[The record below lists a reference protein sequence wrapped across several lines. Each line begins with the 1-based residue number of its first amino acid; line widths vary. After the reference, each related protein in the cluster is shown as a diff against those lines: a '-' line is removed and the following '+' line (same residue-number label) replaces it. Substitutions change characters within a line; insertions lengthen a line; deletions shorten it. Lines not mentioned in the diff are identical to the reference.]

1 LSSAWVHD
9 GREYELFDKTELRI
23 ERIALD
29 GANLDDVAAAIAA
42 VLHIPADDIYV
53 IDARADR
60 LALDIRRDT
69 MDPREIVGKEAAL
82 LAALAAVAGVE
93 TGPDTRITADGML
106 GWIAGD
112 AAEGLAALDRAEEM
126 RADIG
131 RSIAR
136 RVLVISTGPEV
147 VHGHIEDTNQPYVL
161 ELLRA
166 AGFDA
171 RGGGAIDD
179 DVDQLTQRLRDAATA
194 LGYGL
199 IVTTGGVGA
208 ESKDVTVEAILELDP
223 AAHTPYLVRFEAG
236 HGRHAKDGVRIA
248 IGSYGTATLVALP
261 GPHDEVI
268 AALPEL
274 IGAIAAGEPTERL
287 AARLAAVLRE
297 VARTKFSHAGDR

>member
-29 GANLDDVAAAIAA
+29 GANLDDVAAAVAA
-42 VLHIPADDIYV
+42 VLHIPSDDIYV

-69 MDPREIVGKEAAL
+69 MDPREIVGKEGAL
-82 LAALAAVAGVE
+82 LAALADVAGVE
-93 TGPDTRITADGML
+93 TGPDTSITADGML
-106 GWIAGD
+106 GWIAGN
-112 AAEGLAALDRAEEM
+112 AAEGLVALDRAEEM

-131 RSIAR
+131 RAIAR
-136 RVLVISTGPEV
+136 RVFVISTGPEV
-147 VHGHIEDTNQPYVL
+147 VHGHIEDTNQPYLL
-161 ELLRA
+161 EHLRA

-179 DVDQLTQRLRDAATA
+179 DLDQLTQRLRDAATE

-223 AAHTPYLVRFEAG
+223 DAHTPYLVRFEAG
-236 HGRHAKDGVRIA
+236 NGRHAKDGVRIA
-248 IGSYGTATLVALP
+248 VGSCGTSRLVALP

-274 IGAIAAGEPTERL
+274 IASIAAGETTERL
-287 AARLAAVLRE
+287 AARLAAVLRG
-297 VARTKFSHAGDR
+297 VARAKFSHAGDR